1 MSELYHAK
9 KKKKGISSVVNNLEN
24 IDRGIGK
31 AKSIGKHAQE
41 GYKDSSS
48 PKGLPTLPNKSHSTG
63 KLANYAN
70 SVQNKADTLA
80 TNAKTNKAKVS
91 YTSAKPVFNNYD
103 DEEDNPP
110 KNLRRRLNHV
120 KLKSIVGPKDR
131 KFYGEEGLDS
141 AQSENKRA
149 QQYRYTD
156 WVAQPMPTS
165 PGGTKHRRSKG
176 R

>member
-9 KKKKGISSVVNNLEN
+9 KKKKGISSIVDNLEN

-48 PKGLPTLPNKSHSTG
+48 SKGLPTLPNKNHSTG

-70 SVQNKADTLA
+70 SVQSKADTLA

-91 YTSAKPVFNNYD
+91 YASAKPVFNNV

-120 KLKSIVGPKDR
+120 QLKNIVGPKPR
-131 KFYGEEGLDS
+131 HH
-141 AQSENKRA
+141 
-149 QQYRYTD
+149 
-156 WVAQPMPTS
+156 
-165 PGGTKHRRSKG
+165 GG
-176 R
+176 

>member
-9 KKKKGISSVVNNLEN
+9 KKKKGLSSVVGNLEN

-80 TNAKTNKAKVS
+80 TNAKTNKAKVA
-91 YTSAKPVFNNYD
+91 YTSAKPVFNNVD
-103 DEEDNPP
+103 DEDNPP

-120 KLKSIVGPKDR
+120 QLKNIVGPKP
-131 KFYGEEGLDS
+131 KHH
-141 AQSENKRA
+141 
-149 QQYRYTD
+149 
-156 WVAQPMPTS
+156 
-165 PGGTKHRRSKG
+165 GG
-176 R
+176 

>member
-9 KKKKGISSVVNNLEN
+9 KKKKGLSSAVDNLEN

-48 PKGLPTLPNKSHSTG
+48 SKSLPTLPNKSHSTG

-103 DEEDNPP
+103 DEDNPP

-120 KLKSIVGPKDR
+120 QLKSIIGPKP
-131 KFYGEEGLDS
+131 KHH
-141 AQSENKRA
+141 
-149 QQYRYTD
+149 
-156 WVAQPMPTS
+156 
-165 PGGTKHRRSKG
+165 GG
-176 R
+176 

>member
-9 KKKKGISSVVNNLEN
+9 KKKKGLSNVVDNLEN

-48 PKGLPTLPNKSHSTG
+48 SKEKGLPTLPNKSHNTG

-91 YTSAKPVFNNYD
+91 YASAKPVFNFDN
-103 DEEDNPP
+103 EDNPP

-120 KLKSIVGPKDR
+120 QLKSIVGPKDR

-149 QQYRYTD
+149 QKYRYAD

-165 PGGTKHRRSKG
+165 TGGTKHRRSKG
-176 R
+176 S

>member
-24 IDRGIGK
+24 VDRGIGK

-63 KLANYAN
+63 KLAIYAN

-91 YTSAKPVFNNYD
+91 YTSAKLVFNNYD
-103 DEEDNPP
+103 NEEDNPP

-120 KLKSIVGPKDR
+120 QLKNIVGPKP
-131 KFYGEEGLDS
+131 KHH
-141 AQSENKRA
+141 
-149 QQYRYTD
+149 
-156 WVAQPMPTS
+156 
-165 PGGTKHRRSKG
+165 GG
-176 R
+176 

>member
-9 KKKKGISSVVNNLEN
+9 KKKKGISSVVENLDN

-80 TNAKTNKAKVS
+80 TNAKTNKAKVA
-91 YTSAKPVFNNYD
+91 YTSAKSVFNNV

-120 KLKSIVGPKDR
+120 QLKNIVGPKP
-131 KFYGEEGLDS
+131 KHH
-141 AQSENKRA
+141 
-149 QQYRYTD
+149 
-156 WVAQPMPTS
+156 
-165 PGGTKHRRSKG
+165 GG
-176 R
+176 

>member
-9 KKKKGISSVVNNLEN
+9 RKKKGLSSVVDNLEN
-24 IDRGIGK
+24 IDRGISK

-48 PKGLPTLPNKSHSTG
+48 SKGLPTLPNKSHSTG

-91 YTSAKPVFNNYD
+91 YTSAKPVFNNV

-120 KLKSIVGPKDR
+120 QLKNIVGPKP
-131 KFYGEEGLDS
+131 KHH
-141 AQSENKRA
+141 
-149 QQYRYTD
+149 
-156 WVAQPMPTS
+156 
-165 PGGTKHRRSKG
+165 GG
-176 R
+176 

>member
-1 MSELYHAK
+1 MSELYHTK
-9 KKKKGISSVVNNLEN
+9 KKKKGISSVVENLDN

-80 TNAKTNKAKVS
+80 TNAKTNKAKVA
-91 YTSAKPVFNNYD
+91 YTSAKSVFNNV

-120 KLKSIVGPKDR
+120 QLKNIVGPKP
-131 KFYGEEGLDS
+131 KHH
-141 AQSENKRA
+141 
-149 QQYRYTD
+149 
-156 WVAQPMPTS
+156 
-165 PGGTKHRRSKG
+165 GG
-176 R
+176 

>member
-9 KKKKGISSVVNNLEN
+9 KKKKGLSSVVENLDN

-31 AKSIGKHAQE
+31 AKSIGKHARE

-80 TNAKTNKAKVS
+80 TNAKTNKAKVA
-91 YTSAKPVFNNYD
+91 YTSAKPVFNNVD
-103 DEEDNPP
+103 DEDNPP

-120 KLKSIVGPKDR
+120 QLKNIVGPKP
-131 KFYGEEGLDS
+131 KHH
-141 AQSENKRA
+141 
-149 QQYRYTD
+149 
-156 WVAQPMPTS
+156 
-165 PGGTKHRRSKG
+165 GG
-176 R
+176 

>member
-9 KKKKGISSVVNNLEN
+9 KKKKGLSSVVENLDN

-48 PKGLPTLPNKSHSTG
+48 SKGLPTLPNKTHSTG

-80 TNAKTNKAKVS
+80 TNAKTNKAKVA
-91 YTSAKPVFNNYD
+91 YTSAKPVFNNVD
-103 DEEDNPP
+103 DEDNPP

-120 KLKSIVGPKDR
+120 QLKNIVGPKP
-131 KFYGEEGLDS
+131 KHH
-141 AQSENKRA
+141 
-149 QQYRYTD
+149 
-156 WVAQPMPTS
+156 
-165 PGGTKHRRSKG
+165 GG
-176 R
+176 

>member
-9 KKKKGISSVVNNLEN
+9 KKKKGLSSAVDNLEN

-48 PKGLPTLPNKSHSTG
+48 SKGLPTLPNKSHSTG

-80 TNAKTNKAKVS
+80 TNAKTNKAKVA
-91 YTSAKPVFNNYD
+91 YTSAKPVFNNV

-120 KLKSIVGPKDR
+120 QLKNIVGPKP
-131 KFYGEEGLDS
+131 KHH
-141 AQSENKRA
+141 
-149 QQYRYTD
+149 
-156 WVAQPMPTS
+156 
-165 PGGTKHRRSKG
+165 GG
-176 R
+176 

>member
-9 KKKKGISSVVNNLEN
+9 KKKKGISSAVENLDN

-48 PKGLPTLPNKSHSTG
+48 PKGFPTLPNKSHSTG

-91 YTSAKPVFNNYD
+91 YTSAKLVFNNYD
-103 DEEDNPP
+103 DDEDNPP

-120 KLKSIVGPKDR
+120 QLKNIVGPKP
-131 KFYGEEGLDS
+131 KHH
-141 AQSENKRA
+141 
-149 QQYRYTD
+149 
-156 WVAQPMPTS
+156 
-165 PGGTKHRRSKG
+165 GG
-176 R
+176 